1 MTSLFTKIIKQEIP
15 SFKVF
20 ENDLVYV
27 FLDIFPMEEG
37 HLLIIPKIEIDKI
50 YDLPDNYYQEI
61 FKIAKKMSPVLEKVF
76 NSDRIVVTAEGLE
89 IPHAHLH
96 LIPLKNTPVSGLKK
110 ANKPIDESILKTLQK
125 RILTELEKTI

>member
-27 FLDIFPMEEG
+27 FLDIFPMAEG

-61 FKIAKKMSPVLEKVF
+61 FKITKKMSPVLEKVF

-110 ANKPIDESILKTLQK
+110 ASKPIDESILKTFQK